1 MTTLEDR
8 FQAAQP
14 VLARLGR
21 VDADG
26 VPLRNT
32 MMEQIA
38 PDQWRIIREACF
50 GVLWTRP
57 GLSMEQR
64 SLATI
69 SIITVLRR
77 DENLKGHIHS
87 GLDVGLSAEQIV
99 EVMLQL
105 LFYAGAPIANTAL
118 RIAYDVFKERNISV
132 TPYHVYDTTED
143 PEASYRRGIAKR
155 REVMGETF
163 VGGFD
168 GGDEVDQDWE
178 RYLLEYLWGS
188 VWTRPGIDTPSRC
201 LCTLTALTVVGT
213 DQALSHYIQAAVRL
227 GFTPAQI
234 NELFFHLTFYT
245 GVSLAR
251 RGSAIARQVFAAH

>member
-1 MTTLEDR
+1 MTTLDER
-8 FQAAQP
+8 FQASQP
-14 VLARLGR
+14 VLSWLGR
-21 VDADG
+21 ADASG
-26 VPLRNT
+26 VPLGNT
-32 MMEQIA
+32 MMAEIA

-57 GLSMEQR
+57 ALSMEQR

-77 DENLKGHIHS
+77 DDNLKGHVHS
-87 GLDVGLSAEQIV
+87 GLDVGLTPEQIV

-105 LFYAGAPIANTAL
+105 IFYTGALIANTAL
-118 RIAYDVFKERNISV
+118 RIAYDVFKERGIPVS
-132 TPYHVYDTTED
+132 PYQLYNPKEY
-143 PEASYRRGIAKR
+143 PEELYRRGLARR

-163 VGGFD
+163 TADFD
-168 GGDEVDQDWE
+168 AGDEVDRDWE

-188 VWTRPGIDTPSRC
+188 VWTRPGLDLPSRC

-213 DQALSHYIQAAVRL
+213 DQALGHYVRAALRL
-227 GFTPAQI
+227 GFTAAQI
-234 NELFFHLTFYT
+234 KDLFFHLSFYT

-251 RGSAIARQVFAAH
+251 RGSAIARQVFNAR